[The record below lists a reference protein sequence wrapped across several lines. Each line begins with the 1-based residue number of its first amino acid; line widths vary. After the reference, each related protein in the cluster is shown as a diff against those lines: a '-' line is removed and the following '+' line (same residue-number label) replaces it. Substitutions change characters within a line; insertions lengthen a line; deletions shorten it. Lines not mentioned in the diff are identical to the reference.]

1 MLHWSA
7 SARIAKWIACKRS
20 QACEDPPHDVT
31 RLGVKKTT
39 LAVEAT
45 TLSGEVATLVGE
57 VTPLVLEVTTLADK
71 VATLVGGSND
81 LGG

>member
-39 LAVEAT
+39 LA
-45 TLSGEVATLVGE
+45 GEVATLVGE

-71 VATLVGGSND
+71 VATLVGGSN
-81 LGG
+81 GG